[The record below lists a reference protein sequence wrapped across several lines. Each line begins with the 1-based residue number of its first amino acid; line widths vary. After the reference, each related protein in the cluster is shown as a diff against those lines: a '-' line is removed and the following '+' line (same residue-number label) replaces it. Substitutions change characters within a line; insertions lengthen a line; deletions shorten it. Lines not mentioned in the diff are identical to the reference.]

1 MEFKFPLAFRLTL
14 DKFGINATQL
24 SKTSNISQQTIS
36 TFRNGHTFPQLDK
49 FEQIFNCLTP
59 EQQRFLL
66 TQVIDLN
73 PAERPELGMQVQQI
87 SSVAELLLL
96 QELVTDRLRD
106 LLDLHESK
114 LQSEAEQQI
123 QPSTGKGR
131 SRKAARSQSAKAQA
145 ESMRNSLEGTLE
157 GTVATTNDTRIL
169 VPEVD
174 RERVVATLRE
184 WETLSE
190 LTAEAWRLEYQS
202 ELNQW
207 VLRDA
212 ADRLLWRYR
221 RTTGELLIGMERST
235 WIQQF
240 RSLLVAV
247 TNDSQ
252 KPAIAQT
259 AGRWLVQLDFALD
272 EAKDSDAQFLQ
283 ILFHL
288 S

>member
-1 MEFKFPLAFRLTL
+1 MEFKFPLAFRITL

-24 SKTSNISQQTIS
+24 AKASNISQQTIS

-66 TQVIDLN
+66 TQVIDLD
-73 PAERPELGMQVQQI
+73 PAARPELGMQVQQM

-106 LLDLHESK
+106 LLDLREAK
-114 LQSEAEQQI
+114 PQLEPEQSQTPA
-123 QPSTGKGR
+123 GKAR
-131 SRKAARSQSAKAQA
+131 SLKAARSPRA
-145 ESMRNSLEGTLE
+145 EVESVRDQLA
-157 GTVATTNDTRIL
+157 GTVVTTDGTRIL
-169 VPEVD
+169 VSEAD
-174 RERVVATLRE
+174 RERVVAVLRE

-212 ADRLLWRYR
+212 VEQLLWRYR
-221 RTTGELLIGMERST
+221 VTTGELFIGVDRST

-247 TNDSQ
+247 TNYLPE
-252 KPAIAQT
+252 PALAQT
-259 AGRWLVQLDFALD
+259 ASRWLVQLDFALD
-272 EAKDSDAQFLQ
+272 EAKGNKAQFLQ
-283 ILFHL
+283 ILL
-288 S
+288 RLT

>member
-96 QELVTDRLRD
+96 QELVTERLRD

-123 QPSTGKGR
+123 QPSMGKGR
-131 SRKAARSQSAKAQA
+131 SRSFARSQSAKAQA
-145 ESMRNSLEGTLE
+145 ESMRNSLEGT
-157 GTVATTNDTRIL
+157 VVTTNDTRIL

-202 ELNQW
+202 ELN
-207 VLRDA
+207 
-212 ADRLLWRYR
+212 
-221 RTTGELLIGMERST
+221 
-235 WIQQF
+235 
-240 RSLLVAV
+240 
-247 TNDSQ
+247 
-252 KPAIAQT
+252 
-259 AGRWLVQLDFALD
+259 
-272 EAKDSDAQFLQ
+272 
-283 ILFHL
+283 
-288 S
+288 

>member
-1 MEFKFPLAFRLTL
+1 MEFKFPLAFRITL

-24 SKTSNISQQTIS
+24 AKASNISQQTIS

-66 TQVIDLN
+66 TQVIDLD
-73 PAERPELGMQVQQI
+73 PAARPELGMQVQQM

-106 LLDLHESK
+106 LLDLREAK
-114 LQSEAEQQI
+114 PQLEPEQSQTPA
-123 QPSTGKGR
+123 GKTR
-131 SRKAARSQSAKAQA
+131 SRKVQV
-145 ESMRNSLEGTLE
+145 ESVRNQLE
-157 GTVATTNDTRIL
+157 GTVITTNGRRIL
-169 VPEVD
+169 VSEAD
-174 RERVVATLRE
+174 RERVVAILRE

-212 ADRLLWRYR
+212 AEQLLWRYR
-221 RTTGELLIGMERST
+221 VTTGELFIGVDRST

-240 RSLLVAV
+240 RSLLAAV
-247 TNDSQ
+247 THYSPE
-252 KPAIAQT
+252 PALAQT

-272 EAKDSDAQFLQ
+272 EAKGNEAQFLQ
-283 ILFHL
+283 ILFRL

>member
-1 MEFKFPLAFRLTL
+1 MEFKFPLAFRITL

-24 SKTSNISQQTIS
+24 AKASNISQQTIS

-66 TQVIDLN
+66 TQVIDLD
-73 PAERPELGMQVQQI
+73 PAARPELGMQVQQM

-106 LLDLHESK
+106 LLDLRESK
-114 LQSEAEQQI
+114 PQLEPEQSQTSA
-123 QPSTGKGR
+123 GKDR
-131 SRKAARSQSAKAQA
+131 SRKAARSRSKAEI
-145 ESMRNSLEGTLE
+145 ESVRDQLE
-157 GTVATTNDTRIL
+157 GTVATTNGTRIS
-169 VPEVD
+169 VSEAD
-174 RERVVATLRE
+174 RERMVSILRE

-207 VLRDA
+207 VLHNA
-212 ADRLLWRYR
+212 VEQLLWRYR
-221 RTTGELLIGMERST
+221 VTTGELFIGVDRST

-247 TNDSQ
+247 TNYSPE
-252 KPAIAQT
+252 PALAQT

-272 EAKDSDAQFLQ
+272 EAKGNDAQFLP
-283 ILFHL
+283 ILFRL